1 MSRRFGLGSNSA
13 RSTNYRVHAA
23 LLLLLTAGIV
33 VPFR

>member
-23 LLLLLTAGIV
+23 LLLLTAGIV
-33 VPFR
+33 VAFR